1 MDVQIFAKVEP
12 KLREKIDIVKLLE
25 LSNSRNGIV
34 DDDTAEHAFLGLSIE
49 KTVPCESGTF
59 LISFKLFC
67 LPSC

>member
-34 DDDTAEHAFLGLSIE
+34 CSAPNERMIKVPSVGKIKKSIF
-49 KTVPCESGTF
+49 GM
-59 LISFKLFC
+59 IS
-67 LPSC
+67 